1 EDDSEALQILLNIA
15 QSKFEDVAS
24 ALPYPTLVKIAVL
37 CDQYDCVRM
46 TKPWVEDWLRGEEV
60 LSLKP
65 GHENW
70 LFIAWVFGRAKI
82 FDELAIHLIR
92 TIRIDEDG

>member
-1 EDDSEALQILLNIA
+1 M
-15 QSKFEDVAS
+15 
-24 ALPYPTLVKIAVL
+24 L

-46 TKPWVEDWLRGEEV
+46 TKPWVEDWLKGEEL

-65 GHENW
+65 GNENS

-82 FDELAIHLIR
+82 FEDLANHLIR
-92 TIRIDEDG
+92 SIRVDDEGCCRNTQDEPLIKPLSAGIIGQCFRSLL